1 MLDRRGPVDAI
12 LGNRALFGSVNANR
26 VDWTAAVD
34 HLDRARERWPDALEA
49 FVGLRV
55 PLDGFADAFAFGGVK
70 ATLALEDAR

>member
-1 MLDRRGPVDAI
+1 MLDRRGPVDAV
-12 LGNRALFGSVNANR
+12 GVDAAEQRAVAEDR
-26 VDWTAAVD
+26 VDTEHAPV
-34 HLDRARERWPDALEA
+34 ERWPDALEA